1 MELCKKEIG
10 EKMAIGFILKG
21 KQHDIVV
28 LADSLEEAKKELKK
42 HQKDINQNTEETLT
56 PKKSSTARKTSKVSI
71 TKLILELKD
80 EGFFKQPQ
88 SSSAIRKKLASRGHH
103 YAATS
108 LTWPLQQ
115 LTRKHELGRVPEGR
129 GWKYAQR

>member
-1 MELCKKEIG
+1 MYIG
-10 EKMAIGFILKG
+10 DKMAIGFILKG
-21 KQHDIVV
+21 PKQDIIV
-28 LADSLEEAKKELKK
+28 LADTLQEAKKELKK
-42 HQKDINQNTEETLT
+42 HQKDINKHIDGFAASKTWT
-56 PKKSSTARKTSKVSI
+56 PKKRIGKASI
-71 TKLILELKD
+71 TTLILELKD

-88 SSSAIRKKLASRGHH
+88 SSNAIRKKLAGGGHH

-115 LTRKHELGRVPEGR
+115 LTRKRELGRIPDGT